1 MILRIGQMEKDYF
14 AAEFLFFGAEK
25 LVGGMN
31 VRGSLIFTET
41 TIDME
46 LFGNRYHLYPSTKNP
61 IYTGFPLPDERDTAY
76 RPYNVSKKGKGI
88 QGMIY
93 QVDRKTGKE
102 DVCAFYQMEYA
113 GKWYDLYP
121 VSFESEGELYLL
133 YCGSQQIAQVEK
145 DMVIVDGQY
154 AYNIYAVDQTAAEIA
169 VLMCAYIYMYCDFK
183 PVQKTNRSVVI
194 YTKITTDK
202 TLLEKYDPTFKNM
215 IIKGEKKNE
224 E

>member
-133 YCGSQQIAQVEK
+133 YCGNQQVAQVEK

-183 PVQKTNRSVVI
+183 PGQKTNRSVVI

>member
-25 LVGGMN
+25 IVGRMN
-31 VRGSLIFTET
+31 VRGSLIVSET

-46 LFGNRYHLYPSTKNP
+46 LFGNRYYLCPVSGNP
-61 IYTGFPLPDERDTAY
+61 IYAGLSMLDERETAY
-76 RPYNVSKKGKGI
+76 RPYTVSKEDKVMLGL
-88 QGMIY
+88 IY

-183 PVQKTNRSVVI
+183 PGQKTNRSVVI